1 MKNLTPVQL
10 AIRVALVVGLIAG
23 LIQVLIQY
31 QSLPIWLSVILSMV
45 LLSTLS
51 YLVFFFSVK
60 RFIYD
65 KITPIYKY
73 IHRRKIKLSRSTTKI
88 NLKSDIIAKVEDE
101 VHDWEEQS
109 QKEIKY
115 LKELEIYRR
124 EFIGNVSHEL
134 KTPIFNIQGFIL
146 TLLEG
151 GLDDPNINVKYLKR
165 AEKSIDR
172 MIKMLDQLDIMIK
185 LDTQEIVPEMKK
197 IDLIQL
203 INEVMESQEF
213 RASKKD
219 ISFEFIHREESNVWI
234 EADEDKI
241 TQVLNNLI
249 TNSIKYGKKEGKT
262 TIMLHD
268 MHEKILVEITDDGIG
283 IDESSIPRLFDRFFR
298 TTEAKNQDQK
308 GMGLGLS
315 IVKHIIEAHNES
327 INVSSTPGE
336 GSTFSFTLKKA

>member
-10 AIRVALVVGLIAG
+10 AIRVALVVGLFAG
-23 LIQVLIQY
+23 LMQLLIQIEHF
-31 QSLPIWLSVILSMV
+31 SGWVSI
-45 LLSTLS
+45 LLSAVLVSLIS
-51 YLVFFFSVK
+51 YLVFLISVK
-60 RFIYD
+60 RFIYE
-65 KITPIYKY
+65 KITPIYRY
-73 IHRRKIKLSRSTTKI
+73 IHRRKIKHTRSTSAI

-101 VHDWEEQS
+101 VHDWDEQS

-151 GLDDPNINVKYLKR
+151 GLEDPNINVKYLKR

-172 MIKMLDQLDIMIK
+172 MIKMLDQLDVMIK
-185 LDTQEIVPEMKK
+185 LDTQEIVPKMER
-197 IDLIQL
+197 INLIQL
-203 INEVMESQEF
+203 INEVLESQEF
-213 RASKKD
+213 RASKKN
-219 ISFEFIHREESNVWI
+219 IRFTFIHREESNVWI
-234 EADEDKI
+234 LADEHKI

-249 TNSIKYGKKEGKT
+249 INSIKYGKKDGTT

-268 MHEKILVEITDDGIG
+268 MEEKILVEISDDGIG
-283 IDESSIPRLFDRFFR
+283 IEESSIPRLFDRFYR
-298 TTEAKNQDQK
+298 TSEAKNQDQK

-315 IVKHIIEAHNES
+315 IVKHIIDAHNES
-327 INVSSTPGE
+327 INVSSIPGE